1 MNTKVATVITV
12 ELGILIVLLAW
23 LAFSNFSRVKQRTL
37 PEGQEQADGSFATV
51 TALPANMR
59 YSTADY
65 FTDQQR
71 QQLVAQQQPQTLQ
84 YGTMQYDQQGAPAPY
99 TSADVDDSDTGTS
112 PYYGGVYPQ
121 PLTSPDSIGW
131 PYDPVLAFPPTNGI
145 IVISNGQ
152 AFVRRGASRFAQRP
166 MMFVHRR
173 LPGSG
178 GAQFQP
184 PVRGFHLQP
193 RSGAVIPRHTAN
205 PHASRPTPSLRP
217 R

>member
-12 ELGILIVLLAW
+12 ELGILIALLVW
-23 LAFSNFSRVKQRTL
+23 LAFSNFSRVKQPVL
-37 PEGQEQADGSFATV
+37 PQGQEQADGSFATV
-51 TALPANMR
+51 TALPRPANMQ

-71 QQLVAQQQPQTLQ
+71 QQLAAQQQAQTLH
-84 YGTMQYDQQGAPAPY
+84 YGTMQYDQQVAPAPY

-131 PYDPVLAFPPTNGI
+131 PYDPVLAFPPTSEI

-152 AFVRRGASRFAQRP
+152 AFVRRVASRFAQRP

-173 LPGSG
+173 LPGRG

-184 PVRGFHLQP
+184 PARGFHLQP
-193 RSGAVIPRHTAN
+193 RSGAVIPRRTAN
-205 PHASRPTPSLRP
+205 PRASR
-217 R
+217 